1 MTRGRGGRLLACSSV
16 VVAVA
21 VYCARRGMCL
31 YGLLSPGR
39 SCVRSP
45 TCLYLRHCRVED
57 LLISFVYED
66 LICRPMT
73 IAL

>member
-31 YGLLSPGR
+31 YGFTESGAELCAFPYM
-39 SCVRSP
+39 P
-45 TCLYLRHCRVED
+45 TCDTAR
-57 LLISFVYED
+57 
-66 LICRPMT
+66 
-73 IAL
+73 

>member
-1 MTRGRGGRLLACSSV
+1 M
-16 VVAVA
+16 
-21 VYCARRGMCL
+21 
-31 YGLLSPGR
+31 LLSRRSGR
-39 SCVRSP
+39 CVLCAP
-45 TCLYLRHCRVED
+45 RHVSVRLTESGAELCAFPYMPIFATLRVED

>member
-21 VYCARRGMCL
+21 VYCVRRGMCL
-31 YGLLSPGR
+31 YGFTESGAELCAFPYMPIFATL
-39 SCVRSP
+39 
-45 TCLYLRHCRVED
+45 RVED